1 MSLMISRVN
10 NTKENIIWRLGY
22 LLIVLITGYL
32 VFFVFNTQIDAFVLD
47 LENKILGIDNA
58 NNSKSIDSLLPF
70 ESLFNLVDIYFISFA
85 VKLVFVQ
92 IAISIWWKIGAFIGV
107 VEKVNDIFSAKV
119 EAGTKEDKSDQFTA
133 NDLFWV
139 ITLTPLGASLV
150 AWLFLLILMF
160 ID

>member
-58 NNSKSIDSLLPF
+58 NNSKSIDSLLQ
-70 ESLFNLVDIYFISFA
+70 NT
-85 VKLVFVQ
+85 
-92 IAISIWWKIGAFIGV
+92 G
-107 VEKVNDIFSAKV
+107 
-119 EAGTKEDKSDQFTA
+119 
-133 NDLFWV
+133 
-139 ITLTPLGASLV
+139 
-150 AWLFLLILMF
+150 
-160 ID
+160 

>member
-1 MSLMISRVN
+1 MISRVN

-70 ESLFNLVDIYFISFA
+70 ESLFNLVDIYFI
-85 VKLVFVQ
+85 
-92 IAISIWWKIGAFIGV
+92 
-107 VEKVNDIFSAKV
+107 
-119 EAGTKEDKSDQFTA
+119 
-133 NDLFWV
+133 
-139 ITLTPLGASLV
+139 
-150 AWLFLLILMF
+150 
-160 ID
+160 

>member
-32 VFFVFNTQIDAFVLD
+32 VFFVFNTQIDAFVSD

-70 ESLFNLVDIYFISFA
+70 
-85 VKLVFVQ
+85 
-92 IAISIWWKIGAFIGV
+92 
-107 VEKVNDIFSAKV
+107 
-119 EAGTKEDKSDQFTA
+119 
-133 NDLFWV
+133 
-139 ITLTPLGASLV
+139 
-150 AWLFLLILMF
+150 
-160 ID
+160 